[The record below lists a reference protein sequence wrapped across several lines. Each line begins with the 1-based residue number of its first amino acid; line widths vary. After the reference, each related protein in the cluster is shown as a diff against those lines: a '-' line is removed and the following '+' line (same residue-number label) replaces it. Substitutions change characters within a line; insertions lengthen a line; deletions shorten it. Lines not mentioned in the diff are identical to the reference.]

1 MRRVSRLPFSQG
13 SQLVVAM
20 RPRGFA
26 SQAEL
31 LRYLDVF
38 RGPAS
43 ARREPPVSG
52 FSTVHEAFEEGEPG
66 EGSLFRVR

>member
-1 MRRVSRLPFSQG
+1 MRRVRRLSG
-13 SQLVVAM
+13 SSFEVLGAPL
-20 RPRGFA
+20 RARGFA

-43 ARREPPVSG
+43 SRGVSALSG
-52 FSTVHEAFEEGEPG
+52 FSTVHEAVEEGELG
-66 EGSLFRVR
+66 EGSLFRLR